1 MGQQQQQAALMIGL
15 DWGTTSLR
23 AYRVAADG
31 RVLDRREAARGILA
45 VEGGRFADALEEV
58 AGDWLAAGPGV
69 PVLASGMIGSRQGWR
84 EVPYG
89 TCPAGA
95 EELARGLAEVAG
107 PGGRPVRIV
116 PGLTTRDAHGVPDVM
131 RGEETQILG
140 ELAARGLPSGRFVLP
155 GTHSKWATAEAGRIL
170 SFATYMTGEVFDVL
184 RRHSILG
191 RLMRDDGAP
200 HDPDA
205 FRRGLDRARAPEPG
219 GTTAAG
225 GGRLLHDLF
234 GARTLGLTG
243 DLPEAALA
251 SYLSGL
257 LIGAEIAAASG
268 AEVGEPVTVIGSGAL
283 TALYLDALG
292 HLGVPSMAGTPDSA
306 ALGLLVLARAAGLLE
321 VDHA

>member
-1 MGQQQQQAALMIGL
+1 MGQPPAALIGL

-23 AYRVAADG
+23 VYRVGRDG
-31 RVLDRREAARGILA
+31 AVLERREAARGILA
-45 VEGGRFADALEEV
+45 VPGGDFAGALAEV
-58 AGDWLAAGPGV
+58 AGDWLDAEPDA

-84 EVPYG
+84 EVAYAD
-89 TCPAGA
+89 CPAGA

-116 PGLTTRDAHGVPDVM
+116 PGLLARDAGGVPDVM

-140 ELAARGLPSGRFVLP
+140 ELAAGGAPSGRFVLP
-155 GTHSKWATAEAGRIL
+155 GTHSKWAAAEDGRIV

-191 RLMRDDGAP
+191 RLMREGAP

-205 FRRGLDRARAPEPG
+205 FRLGLDRARMVEP
-219 GTTAAG
+219 AAG

-243 DLPEAALA
+243 DLPEAGLA

-283 TALYLDALG
+283 TALYLDALA
-292 HLGVPSMAGTPDSA
+292 HLGLAATAGAPDSA
-306 ALGLLVLARAAGLLE
+306 ARGLLLLAGAAGLVE
-321 VDHA
+321 ADHA